1 MNSDSLSV
9 RVGAPL
15 SALCGA
21 LLTVSCSSS
30 EPQSIAL
37 FDGQTL
43 AGWQVARA
51 EGDGLPAE
59 QIFTVDAE
67 GIHVYAGASQ
77 GSTQPIAT
85 LVTELEY
92 SHFVLEFEYKWGQ
105 NRFGERSDTAR
116 DAGVLF
122 HVHTSPSQIWPPSL
136 EMQMGTSE
144 LDGRWVT
151 GDAFI
156 LGGGT
161 RATVQGQ
168 VATEGRFRTTV
179 RAEKPEGEW
188 NQLRLT
194 VNGSESATYELNG
207 TELNSLG
214 TFEKDMGG
222 AWVPLDRGRI
232 ALQAEYAE
240 LWYRNIR
247 LQEL

>member
-1 MNSDSLSV
+1 M
-9 RVGAPL
+9 
-15 SALCGA
+15 CGA
-21 LLTVSCSSS
+21 LFTLFTLGCSDGSV
-30 EPQSIAL
+30 AL

-51 EGDGLPAE
+51 EGEGLPAE

-67 GIHVYAGASQ
+67 GIHVYAGAAQ
-77 GSTQPIAT
+77 GSAQPIAT

-92 SHFVLEFEYKWGQ
+92 GHFVLEFEYKWGQ

-122 HVHTSPSQIWPPSL
+122 HVHTNVSQVWPPSL
-136 EMQMGTSE
+136 EMQMGTSD

-156 LGGGT
+156 LGGST

-179 RAEKPEGEW
+179 RAEKPEGQW

-194 VNGSESATYELNG
+194 VNGSESASYELNG

-214 TFEKDMGG
+214 PFEKDMGG
-222 AWVPLDRGRI
+222 AWVPLERGRI

-247 LQEL
+247 IREL